1 MRYLNTAPLIEGL
14 EKLEVVELMPSVPAR
29 IVDLLLTNQ
38 ADIGLASV
46 VDAMRSKGKLTL
58 LPVGMIGCDGPTLTV
73 RVFSKVPFA
82 QVKTLH
88 VDTDSHTS
96 VALARVI
103 FDRVYG
109 VKPRIVEFDA
119 RERVEVGAGSGAG
132 GGVGVMG
139 GGTGGE
145 ATGLGDAWPETV
157 LLIGDKVV
165 TDAPPADRYAYHM
178 DLGEA
183 WKGLT
188 GLPFV
193 YAMWMCRQEDAGKEH
208 IRTAMEILERQRR
221 HNATRLDWIVHMRA
235 PGARWPLAEAKR
247 YLGTLLRYEVGPR
260 EQEAVARFT
269 KMVDGLNG
277 LDGLA
282 KLGGPVKNKP
292 V

>member
-1 MRYLNTAPLIEGL
+1 MQRTRIAAVRYLNTAPLIEGL
-14 EKLEVVELMPSVPAR
+14 EKLEGVELMPSVPAR
-29 IVDLLLTNQ
+29 IVDLLLQNQ

-46 VDAMRSKGKLTL
+46 VDAMRAKGKLTL

-73 RVFSKVPFA
+73 RVFSEVPFA

-88 VDTDSHTS
+88 VETDSHTS

-103 FDRVYG
+103 FEKVHG
-109 VKPRIVEFDA
+109 VRPHIVEFDA
-119 RERVEVGAGSGAG
+119 RERVEVGG
-132 GGVGVMG
+132 GCVSVMEGVGEGKGSELVN
-139 GGTGGE
+139 
-145 ATGLGDAWPETV
+145 AWPETV

-193 YAMWMCRQEDAGKEH
+193 YAMWMCREEDAGKEH
-208 IRTAMEILERQRR
+208 IKTAMEILDRQRR

-235 PGARWPLAEAKR
+235 PGARWPMAEAKR

-260 EQEAVARFT
+260 EQEAVAQFT
-269 KMVDGLNG
+269 VMVDA
-277 LDGLA
+277 LDGA
-282 KLGGPVKNKP
+282 GVK
-292 V
+292 